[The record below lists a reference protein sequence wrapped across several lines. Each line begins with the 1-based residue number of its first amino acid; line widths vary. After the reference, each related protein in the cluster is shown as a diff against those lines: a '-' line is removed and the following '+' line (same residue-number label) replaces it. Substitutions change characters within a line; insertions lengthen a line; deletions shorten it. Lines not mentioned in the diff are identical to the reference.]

1 MADLMIRPE
10 SRPDDLPE
18 SASLAD
24 RLLETRSPQR
34 PQSSPRIRIEVDGRV
49 VEGFEGQTI
58 LEVCR
63 DNGIE
68 IPTLCYEPKLPGFG
82 ACRMCVV
89 EVEGEEHPPISCSRS
104 CEDGMKVQTQT
115 EEVRRLRRTNLELI
129 FSDHNAYCLP
139 PCQNKCPSHIDIP
152 GFLKANAEA
161 DWRESTRIF
170 KRTIPFPSVLGR
182 VCPAPCEEHCRRD
195 EVDEAIA
202 IRDSHRYAGDQ
213 VLKAMLDEGVEPPIP
228 FERQAPSGRKAAV
241 IGSGPAGMAAAF
253 YLLLNGHDVTVFER
267 DPAPGGMLRYG
278 IPQYRLPKVEVLE
291 AEYESV
297 TRLGAKI
304 VCNAGLGRDFTLDD
318 LTNRGFDAVVI
329 AIGCYD
335 TNKLG
340 IPGEDAAEVL
350 DGLEY
355 LRTATLG
362 LPYPDHAGKRVVV
375 IGGGF
380 TSMDC
385 SRTSIRQGAKEV
397 TLVYRR
403 DMKDMPAANEVHEA
417 IEEGVT
423 AIFQAGPVRVVT
435 DKAGNVTGVEFIRMQ
450 PGAPDASGRRRPEP
464 APGTEFTVPCDRVL
478 LAIGQGPEL
487 DWIGPGSEGPEATKQ
502 HRLKADAVT
511 FETGRPGVFGTGDV
525 RVGAATVVQAVAE
538 GRRAAYAVDAFLK
551 GQDLAAIRTRQTLAE
566 PQPEFLSIVPFTSE
580 VKEPRYR
587 MTAMEAEERN
597 HSYIEY
603 ELPYTRETAVAE
615 STRCLQCTCEAIGFC
630 DLRRLGIEYGT
641 TLQTLEPG
649 AHQGAGFRSVN
660 ENRFTGVNHDY
671 IRDDSHAFIL
681 REPSRCID
689 CGRCAQVCSEVV
701 GAACYD
707 FMRIGFDTLVTTPL
721 DMSLNDTPCV
731 SCGRCAETCPT
742 GALMPKPRILE
753 KYEVD
758 ESRCILCGICVD
770 ACPYDALRDGGDI
783 ELAHTSR
790 AEPTIDL
797 IALAAIDR
805 ETEIT
810 YIRRERGW
818 ADAAAAEGRPF
829 DPSRMLPV
837 LPPTVAGIPTGA
849 ARWARACPRQR
860 SRRARDGDGAAAR
873 RARVAPVLRTL
884 LSIALALV
892 VIGFVFT
899 VAAVMVIFLGQDWG
913 DALFWVFACLM
924 VISGLLVVTMR
935 DIIRCGLAMIVCFG
949 SLAGIYVV
957 MGATLIGAAQVIVYI
972 GAISVLI
979 LFAIMLTQTKAAP
992 TRLVFQTQAGPAA
1005 IAAVVIAVLIGLAV
1019 SATDWG
1025 ARDERIPYTANQV
1038 SQQLFATFVLPF
1050 EIVSVLLLAAVI
1062 GAVFLAKREPGGPS

>member
-1 MADLMIRPE
+1 MTDLIVRPQTPE
-10 SRPDDLPE
+10 SRPDAPVVRGTVEPLED
-18 SASLAD
+18 SLAE
-24 RLLETRSPQR
+24 RLITTQAPQR

-89 EVEGEEHPPISCSRS
+89 EVEGEEHPPISCSRHA
-104 CEDGMKVQTQT
+104 EAGMKVQTQT
-115 EEVRRLRRTNLELI
+115 DEVRRLRRTNLELI

-152 GFLKANAEA
+152 GFLKQNAEGNF
-161 DWRESTRIF
+161 RESARIF

-213 VLKAMLDEGVEPPIP
+213 VIKAMLDDDIDPPLP
-228 FERQAPSGRKAAV
+228 FERSAPTGRRVAV
-241 IGSGPAGMAAAF
+241 IGSGPAGMAAAY
-253 YLLLNGHDVTVFER
+253 YLLINGHDVTVFER

-297 TRLGAKI
+297 TRLGGKV
-304 VCNAGLGRDFTLDD
+304 VCNQALGVDFTLDD
-318 LTNRGFDAVVI
+318 LQFQGFDAVLI

-340 IPGEDAAEVL
+340 VPGEDAAEVL

-362 LPYPDHAGKRVVV
+362 LPYPGHKGKRVVV
-375 IGGGF
+375 VGGGF

-385 SRTSIRQGAKEV
+385 SRTSIRQGAAEV

-423 AIFQAGPVRVVT
+423 AIFQAGPTRVVT
-435 DKAGNVTGVEFIRMQ
+435 DEGGKVTGIEFIRMV

-487 DWIGPGSEGPEATKQ
+487 DWIGPGSQGPKATKN
-502 HRLKADAVT
+502 HRLQADAVT
-511 FETGRPGVFGTGDV
+511 FETGRAGVFATGDV
-525 RVGAATVVQAVAE
+525 RIGAATVVQAIAE
-538 GRRAAYAVDAFLK
+538 GRRSAYAVDAYLK
-551 GQDLAAIRTRQTLAE
+551 GHDLGAIKTRQTLAE
-566 PQPEFLSIVPFTSE
+566 PDPIFLSIVPFTAE

-587 MTAMEAEERN
+587 LTALEAEERRD
-597 HSYIEY
+597 SYVEY
-603 ELPYTRETAVAE
+603 EFPYSVEDIVAE
-615 STRCLQCTCEAIGFC
+615 STRCLQCTCEAIGYC

-641 TLQTLEPG
+641 TLTTLEPRPNS
-649 AHQGAGFRSVN
+649 GAGLRSVN

-671 IRDDSHAFIL
+671 VRDDSHAFIL
-681 REPSRCID
+681 REPARCID
-689 CGRCAQVCSEVV
+689 CGRCANVCAEVV

-742 GALMPKPRILE
+742 GALMPKPRVLQ

-770 ACPYDALRDGGDI
+770 ACPYDALRDGGEF

-797 IALAAIDR
+797 MALAEIDR
-805 ETEIT
+805 ETEVT
-810 YIRRERGW
+810 YIRKERDWLQRAIDGGRYV
-818 ADAAAAEGRPF
+818 EG
-829 DPSRMLPV
+829 SRVLKV
-837 LPPTVAGIPTGA
+837 LPARLSARNGGGA
-849 ARWARACPRQR
+849 
-860 SRRARDGDGAAAR
+860 GDGSHAH
-873 RARVAPVLRTL
+873 L
-884 LSIALALV
+884 
-892 VIGFVFT
+892 
-899 VAAVMVIFLGQDWG
+899 
-913 DALFWVFACLM
+913 
-924 VISGLLVVTMR
+924 
-935 DIIRCGLAMIVCFG
+935 
-949 SLAGIYVV
+949 
-957 MGATLIGAAQVIVYI
+957 
-972 GAISVLI
+972 
-979 LFAIMLTQTKAAP
+979 
-992 TRLVFQTQAGPAA
+992 
-1005 IAAVVIAVLIGLAV
+1005 
-1019 SATDWG
+1019 
-1025 ARDERIPYTANQV
+1025 E
-1038 SQQLFATFVLPF
+1038 
-1050 EIVSVLLLAAVI
+1050 
-1062 GAVFLAKREPGGPS
+1062 

>member
-1 MADLMIRPE
+1 MTDTLIRPE
-10 SRPDDLPE
+10 RPEPP
-18 SASLAD
+18 SASSASSAAPETLAD
-24 RLLETRSPQR
+24 RLLDTQSPQR
-34 PQSSPRIRIEVDGRV
+34 PQSTPRIRIEVDGRV

-89 EVEGEEHPPISCSRS
+89 EVEGEEHPPISCSRV
-104 CEDGMKVQTQT
+104 CEPEMKVQTQT
-115 EEVRRLRRTNLELI
+115 ETVRRLRRTNLELI
-129 FSDHNAYCLP
+129 FRDHNAYCLP

-213 VLKAMLDEGVEPPIP
+213 VLKAMLDDGVDPPVP
-228 FERQAPSGRKAAV
+228 FEQQVRSGRKAAV
-241 IGSGPAGMAAAF
+241 IGSGPAGMSAAY
-253 YLLLNGHDVTVFER
+253 YLLLAGHDVTVFER

-297 TRLGAKI
+297 ERLGGKM
-304 VCNAGLGRDFTLDD
+304 VCNAELGKDFTLDD
-318 LTNRGFDAVVI
+318 LTNQGFDSVVV

-340 IPGEDAAEVL
+340 IPNEDADGVI

-362 LPYPDHAGKRVVV
+362 LPYPEHEGKRVVV

-385 SRTSIRQGAKEV
+385 SRTSVRQGASEV

-403 DMKDMPAANEVHEA
+403 DMKDMPAAGEVHEA

-423 AIFQAGPVRVVT
+423 AIFQAGPTRVVVDEKT
-435 DKAGNVTGVEFIRMQ
+435 GKVTGVEFIRMQ
-450 PGAPDASGRRRPEP
+450 LGAPDASGRRRPEP
-464 APGTEFTVPCDRVL
+464 AAGTEFIIPCDRVL
-478 LAIGQGPEL
+478 LAIGQGPDL
-487 DWIGPGSEGPEATKQ
+487 TWIGPGSEGPIANKQ
-502 HRLKADAVT
+502 RRLKADAVT
-511 FETGRPGVFGTGDV
+511 FQTDRDGVFGTGDV
-525 RVGAATVVQAVAE
+525 RIGAATVVQAIAE
-538 GRRAAYAVDAFLK
+538 GRRAAYAVDAFMK
-551 GQDLAAIRTRQTLAE
+551 GLDLSAIRTRQTLAE
-566 PQPEFLSIVPFTSE
+566 PQPEFLSIVPFTAE
-580 VKEPRYR
+580 TKTPRYR
-587 MTAMEAEERN
+587 MTALEAEERN
-597 HSYIEY
+597 RSYIEY
-603 ELPYTRETAVAE
+603 ELPYTREDAVAE

-641 TLQTLEPG
+641 TLKTLEPQY
-649 AHQGAGFRSVN
+649 HQGAGYRSVT
-660 ENRFTGVNHDY
+660 ENRFTGINHDY

-689 CGRCAQVCSEVV
+689 CGRCANVCAEVV

-742 GALMPKPRILE
+742 GALMPKPRVLQ

-770 ACPYDALRDGGDI
+770 ACPYDALRDGADI
-783 ELAHTSR
+783 ELAHVSR
-790 AEPTIDL
+790 ADPTVDL
-797 IALAAIDR
+797 MALAMIDR
-805 ETEIT
+805 ETEVT
-810 YIRRERGW
+810 YIRRERDW
-818 ADAAAAEGRPF
+818 ATRAAAEGRLI
-829 DPSRMLPV
+829 DASRMLP
-837 LPPTVAGIPTGA
+837 
-849 ARWARACPRQR
+849 
-860 SRRARDGDGAAAR
+860 
-873 RARVAPVLRTL
+873 
-884 LSIALALV
+884 
-892 VIGFVFT
+892 
-899 VAAVMVIFLGQDWG
+899 
-913 DALFWVFACLM
+913 
-924 VISGLLVVTMR
+924 
-935 DIIRCGLAMIVCFG
+935 
-949 SLAGIYVV
+949 
-957 MGATLIGAAQVIVYI
+957 
-972 GAISVLI
+972 
-979 LFAIMLTQTKAAP
+979 ML
-992 TRLVFQTQAGPAA
+992 PAA
-1005 IAAVVIAVLIGLAV
+1005 IAGVPSGGNGNGHGGHGHAGH
-1019 SATDWG
+1019 DHG
-1025 ARDERIPYTANQV
+1025 NGH
-1038 SQQLFATFVLPF
+1038 
-1050 EIVSVLLLAAVI
+1050 
-1062 GAVFLAKREPGGPS
+1062 GAVPALGPGTHE

>member
-1 MADLMIRPE
+1 MTDTIARPE
-10 SRPDDLPE
+10 GRPVPAT
-18 SASLAD
+18 SARTNADSLAE
-24 RLLETRSPQR
+24 RLLETQSPQR
-34 PQSSPRIRIEVDGRV
+34 PQSTPRIRIEVDGRV

-89 EVEGEEHPPISCSRS
+89 EVEGEEHPPISCSRT
-104 CEDGMKVQTQT
+104 CEPEMKVQTQT
-115 EEVRRLRRTNLELI
+115 EELRRLRRTNLELI

-213 VLKAMLDEGVEPPIP
+213 VLKAQLDEDVDPPVP
-228 FERQAPSGRKAAV
+228 FEQQVRSGRRAAV
-241 IGSGPAGMAAAF
+241 IGSGPAGMSAAY
-253 YLLLNGHDVTVFER
+253 YLLLAGHDVTVFER

-297 TRLGAKI
+297 MRLGARM
-304 VCNAGLGRDFTLDD
+304 VTNAGLGRDFTLDD
-318 LTNRGFDAVVI
+318 LTNQGFDSVLV

-340 IPGEDAAEVL
+340 IPNEDADGVI

-362 LPYPDHAGKRVVV
+362 LPFPDHAGKRVVV

-385 SRTSIRQGAKEV
+385 SRTSVRQGASDV

-403 DMKDMPAANEVHEA
+403 DMKDMPAADEVHEA

-423 AIFQAGPVRVVT
+423 AIFQAGPVRVIT
-435 DKAGNVTGVEFIRMQ
+435 DEATGKVTGVEFIRMA

-464 APGTEFTVPCDRVL
+464 APGTEFTIPCDRVL

-487 DWIGPGSEGPEATKQ
+487 DWLAAPGNEGPEATKQ
-502 HRLKADAVT
+502 RRLKADAVT

-525 RVGAATVVQAVAE
+525 RIGAATVVQAVAE
-538 GRRAAYAVDAFLK
+538 GRRAAYAVDAYMQGL
-551 GQDLAAIRTRQTLAE
+551 DLGAIRTRQTLAE
-566 PQPEFLSIVPFTSE
+566 PQPEFLSIVPFTAE
-580 VKEPRYR
+580 IKEPRYR
-587 MTAMEAEERN
+587 MQAMPAEERN
-597 HSYIEY
+597 HDYVEY
-603 ELPYTRETAVAE
+603 ELPYTPEAAVAE

-641 TLQTLEPG
+641 TLKTLEPQF
-649 AHQGAGFRSVN
+649 HQGAGYRSIT
-660 ENRFTGVNHDY
+660 ENRFTGINHDY

-689 CGRCAQVCSEVV
+689 CGRCANVCAEVV

-742 GALMPKPRILE
+742 GALMPKPRVLQ

-770 ACPYDALRDGGDI
+770 ACPYDALRDGADI

-790 AEPTIDL
+790 SDPEIDL

-805 ETEIT
+805 ETEVT
-810 YIRRERGW
+810 YIRRERDW
-818 ADAAAAEGRPF
+818 AARAAADGRRI
-829 DPSRMLPV
+829 DTSRLLPMLPPAIGGV
-837 LPPTVAGIPTGA
+837 PSNGGHGLGNGHGHDHGNGHGA
-849 ARWARACPRQR
+849 
-860 SRRARDGDGAAAR
+860 
-873 RARVAPVLRTL
+873 
-884 LSIALALV
+884 
-892 VIGFVFT
+892 
-899 VAAVMVIFLGQDWG
+899 VAALGP
-913 DALFWVFACLM
+913 
-924 VISGLLVVTMR
+924 
-935 DIIRCGLAMIVCFG
+935 G
-949 SLAGIYVV
+949 SH
-957 MGATLIGAAQVIVYI
+957 
-972 GAISVLI
+972 
-979 LFAIMLTQTKAAP
+979 
-992 TRLVFQTQAGPAA
+992 
-1005 IAAVVIAVLIGLAV
+1005 
-1019 SATDWG
+1019 
-1025 ARDERIPYTANQV
+1025 E
-1038 SQQLFATFVLPF
+1038 
-1050 EIVSVLLLAAVI
+1050 
-1062 GAVFLAKREPGGPS
+1062 

>member
-1 MADLMIRPE
+1 MADLIT
-10 SRPDDLPE
+10 RPDAFELE
-18 SASLAD
+18 STAD
-24 RLLETRSPQR
+24 SVAERLLTTQAPQR
-34 PQSSPRIRIEVDGRV
+34 PQSTPRIRIEVDGRV

-89 EVEGEEHPPISCSRS
+89 DVEGEEHPPISCSQRA
-104 CEDGMKVQTQT
+104 EPEMVVKTQT
-115 EEVRRLRRTNLELI
+115 DEIRRLRRTNLELI

-161 DWRESTRIF
+161 NWRESTRIF

-213 VLKAMLDEGVEPPIP
+213 VIRSMLDEGQDPPIP
-228 FERQAPSGRKAAV
+228 FELQPKTGRRAAV
-241 IGSGPAGMAAAF
+241 VGSGPAGMAAAY
-253 YLLLNGHDVTVFER
+253 YLLIAGHDVTVFER

-291 AEYESV
+291 AEYESIS
-297 TRLGAKI
+297 RLGGKV
-304 VCNAGLGRDFTLDD
+304 VCNQGLGRDFTLDD
-318 LTNRGFDAVVI
+318 LQNQGFDAVMV

-340 IPGEDAAEVL
+340 VPGEDAEEVL

-362 LPYPDHAGKRVVV
+362 LPYPGHAGKRVVV

-385 SRTSIRQGAKEV
+385 SRTSVRQGAAEV

-403 DMKDMPAANEVHEA
+403 DMKDMPASNEVHEA

-423 AIFQAGPVRVVT
+423 AIFQAGPTRVIT
-435 DKAGNVTGVEFIRMQ
+435 DDKGNVTGVEFIRMR
-450 PGAPDASGRRRPEP
+450 PGEPDASGRRRPEP
-464 APGTEFTVPCDRVL
+464 APGTEFTIPCDRVL
-478 LAIGQGPEL
+478 LAIGQGPDL
-487 DWIGPGSEGPEATKQ
+487 SWIGPGSDRVEATKN
-502 HRLKADAVT
+502 RRIKADAVT
-511 FETGRPGVFGTGDV
+511 FATSRPGVFGTGDV
-525 RVGAATVVQAVAE
+525 RIGAATVVEAIAE
-538 GRRAAYAVDAFLK
+538 GRRAAYAVDAFLQ
-551 GQDLAAIRTRQTLAE
+551 GLDLDAIRTRQQLAE

-580 VKEPRYR
+580 AKEPRYR
-587 MTAMEAEERN
+587 LTAMDAETRN
-597 HSYIEY
+597 KSYIEY
-603 ELPYTRETAVAE
+603 EIPYTREEAVAE

-641 TLQTLEPG
+641 TLKTLEPQNR
-649 AHQGAGFRSVN
+649 QGAGYRSVT

-689 CGRCAQVCSEVV
+689 CGRCANVCAEVV

-770 ACPYDALRDGGDI
+770 ACPYDALRDGADF
-783 ELAHTSR
+783 ELSHLSR
-790 AEPTIDL
+790 EEPMIDL
-797 IALAAIDR
+797 LALADVDR
-805 ETEIT
+805 ETEVT
-810 YIRRERGW
+810 YIRRERDW
-818 ADAAAAEGRPF
+818 LERATAEGRIVRSDRLLP
-829 DPSRMLPV
+829 MLP
-837 LPPTVAGIPTGA
+837 A
-849 ARWARACPRQR
+849 
-860 SRRARDGDGAAAR
+860 
-873 RARVAPVLRTL
+873 
-884 LSIALALV
+884 
-892 VIGFVFT
+892 
-899 VAAVMVIFLGQDWG
+899 
-913 DALFWVFACLM
+913 
-924 VISGLLVVTMR
+924 
-935 DIIRCGLAMIVCFG
+935 
-949 SLAGIYVV
+949 SLAGDGNGHGNGHGGNGHGDGHSHGS
-957 MGATLIGAAQVIVYI
+957 GAH
-972 GAISVLI
+972 
-979 LFAIMLTQTKAAP
+979 
-992 TRLVFQTQAGPAA
+992 AGH
-1005 IAAVVIAVLIGLAV
+1005 G
-1019 SATDWG
+1019 
-1025 ARDERIPYTANQV
+1025 
-1038 SQQLFATFVLPF
+1038 
-1050 EIVSVLLLAAVI
+1050 
-1062 GAVFLAKREPGGPS
+1062 

>member
-1 MADLMIRPE
+1 MADLIT
-10 SRPDDLPE
+10 RPDQR
-18 SASLAD
+18 SLAPLED
-24 RLLETRSPQR
+24 TVAERLLTTQSPQR
-34 PQSSPRIRIEVDGRV
+34 PQSTPRIRIEVDGKL

-89 EVEGEEHPPISCSRS
+89 EVEGSEYPPISCSQQA
-104 CEDGMKVQTQT
+104 EAAMVVKTQT
-115 EEVRRLRRTNLELI
+115 EEVRRLRATNLELI

-161 DWRESTRIF
+161 NFRESTRIF

-202 IRDSHRYAGDQ
+202 IRDTHRYAGDQ
-213 VLKAMLDEGVEPPIP
+213 VLKSMLDDGLDPPVP
-228 FERQAPSGRKAAV
+228 FEVQPKTGRRAAV
-241 IGSGPAGMAAAF
+241 IGSGPAGMAAAY
-253 YLLLNGHDVTVFER
+253 YLLIAGHDVTVFER

-297 TRLGAKI
+297 TRLGATI
-304 VCNAGLGRDFTLDD
+304 VCDQGLGRDFGLDD
-318 LTNRGFDAVVI
+318 LQNQGFDAIAV
-329 AIGCYD
+329 AIGCYE

-340 IPGEDAAEVL
+340 VPGEDAEEVL

-362 LPYPDHAGKRVVV
+362 LPYPGHAGKRVVV
-375 IGGGF
+375 VGGGF

-385 SRTSIRQGAKEV
+385 SRTSIRQGAAEV

-417 IEEGVT
+417 LEEGVT
-423 AIFQAGPVRVVT
+423 AIFQAGPTRVIT
-435 DKAGNVTGVEFIRMQ
+435 DDKGKVTGIEFIRMR
-450 PGAPDASGRRRPEP
+450 PGEPDASGRRRPEP
-464 APGTEFTVPCDRVL
+464 APGTEFTIPCDRVL
-478 LAIGQGPEL
+478 LAIGQGPDL
-487 DWIGPGSEGPEATKQ
+487 SWIGPGSEGPQPTKNR
-502 HRLKADAVT
+502 RLKADAVT
-511 FETGRPGVFGTGDV
+511 FETDRPGVFGTGDV

-538 GRRAAYAVDAFLK
+538 GRRAAYAVDAYLK
-551 GQDLAAIRTRQTLAE
+551 GLDLTAIKTRQQLAE

-580 VKEPRYR
+580 AKTPRYR
-587 MTAMEAEERN
+587 MTALEAEERN

-603 ELPYTRETAVAE
+603 ELPYTREDAVAE

-630 DLRRLGIEYGT
+630 DLRRLGIEYET
-641 TLQTLEPG
+641 TLTTLEPNP
-649 AHQGAGFRSVN
+649 HQGAGLRSVN

-671 IRDDSHAFIL
+671 VRDDSHAFIL

-689 CGRCAQVCSEVV
+689 CGRCAQVCAEVV

-742 GALMPKPRILE
+742 GALMPKPRVLQ

-770 ACPYDALRDGGDI
+770 ACPYDALRDGGEF
-783 ELAHTSR
+783 ELAHSSR
-790 AEPTIDL
+790 AEPMIDL
-797 IALAAIDR
+797 MAMAQIDR
-805 ETEIT
+805 ETEVT
-810 YIRRERGW
+810 YIRKERDW
-818 ADAAAAEGRPF
+818 LQRAIDAGRF
-829 DPSRMLPV
+829 IESDRLLTV
-837 LPPTVAGIPTGA
+837 LPATL
-849 ARWARACPRQR
+849 
-860 SRRARDGDGAAAR
+860 SRDGDSGNGHGNGTGQGAGA
-873 RARVAPVLRTL
+873 
-884 LSIALALV
+884 
-892 VIGFVFT
+892 
-899 VAAVMVIFLGQDWG
+899 
-913 DALFWVFACLM
+913 
-924 VISGLLVVTMR
+924 
-935 DIIRCGLAMIVCFG
+935 G
-949 SLAGIYVV
+949 S
-957 MGATLIGAAQVIVYI
+957 
-972 GAISVLI
+972 
-979 LFAIMLTQTKAAP
+979 
-992 TRLVFQTQAGPAA
+992 
-1005 IAAVVIAVLIGLAV
+1005 
-1019 SATDWG
+1019 
-1025 ARDERIPYTANQV
+1025 N
-1038 SQQLFATFVLPF
+1038 
-1050 EIVSVLLLAAVI
+1050 
-1062 GAVFLAKREPGGPS
+1062 GGSHAHLK

>member
-1 MADLMIRPE
+1 MADLITRPE
-10 SRPDDLPE
+10 RADLEPIVDTVAE
-18 SASLAD
+18 
-24 RLLETRSPQR
+24 RLLTTQSPQR
-34 PQSSPRIRIEVDGRV
+34 PQSTPRIRIEVDGRV

-89 EVEGEEHPPISCSRS
+89 EVEGSEFPPISCSQRA
-104 CEDGMKVQTQT
+104 EPAMVVKTQT
-115 EEVRRLRRTNLELI
+115 EEVRRLRATNLELI

-161 DWRESTRIF
+161 NWRESTRIF

-213 VLKAMLDEGVEPPIP
+213 VLRSMLDEGVDPPVP
-228 FERQAPSGRKAAV
+228 FELQPKTGRRAAV
-241 IGSGPAGMAAAF
+241 IGSGPAGMAAAY
-253 YLLLNGHDVTVFER
+253 YLLISGHDVTVFER
-267 DPAPGGMLRYG
+267 DAAPGGMLRYG
-278 IPQYRLPKVEVLE
+278 IPQYRLPKIEVLE

-297 TRLGAKI
+297 TRLGGRM
-304 VCNAGLGRDFTLDD
+304 VCDQGLGRDFTLDD
-318 LTNRGFDAVVI
+318 LQNQGYDAVIV
-329 AIGCYD
+329 AIGCYE

-340 IPGEDAAEVL
+340 VPGEDAEEVL

-362 LPYPDHAGKRVVV
+362 LPYPGHAGKRVVV

-385 SRTSIRQGAKEV
+385 SRTSIRQGAAEV

-423 AIFQAGPVRVVT
+423 AIFQAGPTRVIT
-435 DKAGNVTGVEFIRMQ
+435 DKRGNVTGVEFIRMR

-464 APGTEFTVPCDRVL
+464 APGTEFTIPCDRVL
-478 LAIGQGPEL
+478 LAIGQGPDL
-487 DWIGPGSEGPEATKQ
+487 GWIGPGSDRIEATKQ
-502 HRLKADAVT
+502 RRLKADAVT
-511 FETGRPGVFGTGDV
+511 FETSRPGVFGTGDV
-525 RVGAATVVQAVAE
+525 RIGAATVVQAVAE
-538 GRRAAYAVDAFLK
+538 GRRSAYAVDAYLR
-551 GQDLAAIRTRQTLAE
+551 GLDLSGIKTRQQLAE

-580 VKEPRYR
+580 AKEPRYR
-587 MTAMEAEERN
+587 LQAMDPEIRN
-597 HSYIEY
+597 KSYIEY
-603 ELPYTRETAVAE
+603 EIPYTREAAVAE

-641 TLQTLEPG
+641 TLPTLEPQH
-649 AHQGAGFRSVN
+649 HQGAGYRSVT

-689 CGRCAQVCSEVV
+689 CGRCANVCAEVV

-742 GALMPKPRILE
+742 GALMPKPRVLE

-770 ACPYDALRDGGDI
+770 ACPYDALRDGADF
-783 ELAHTSR
+783 ELSHLSR
-790 AEPTIDL
+790 EEPMIDL
-797 IALAAIDR
+797 MAIAAVDR
-805 ETEIT
+805 ETEVT
-810 YIRRERGW
+810 YIRKERDW
-818 ADAAAAEGRPF
+818 AARAAAEGRIIEPGRLL
-829 DPSRMLPV
+829 PMLP
-837 LPPTVAGIPTGA
+837 P
-849 ARWARACPRQR
+849 
-860 SRRARDGDGAAAR
+860 
-873 RARVAPVLRTL
+873 
-884 LSIALALV
+884 SIARGGSGGA
-892 VIGFVFT
+892 GAHDHDNGHDHGNGHHG
-899 VAAVMVIFLGQDWG
+899 VATGGQTG
-913 DALFWVFACLM
+913 H
-924 VISGLLVVTMR
+924 G
-935 DIIRCGLAMIVCFG
+935 
-949 SLAGIYVV
+949 
-957 MGATLIGAAQVIVYI
+957 
-972 GAISVLI
+972 
-979 LFAIMLTQTKAAP
+979 
-992 TRLVFQTQAGPAA
+992 
-1005 IAAVVIAVLIGLAV
+1005 
-1019 SATDWG
+1019 
-1025 ARDERIPYTANQV
+1025 
-1038 SQQLFATFVLPF
+1038 
-1050 EIVSVLLLAAVI
+1050 
-1062 GAVFLAKREPGGPS
+1062 

>member
-1 MADLMIRPE
+1 MTDVIVRPGSGLGDPDGPRDDRTDRVPTNGTHIRPDRPE
-10 SRPDDLPE
+10 ARPDRPIVQDTMHPLEPT
-18 SASLAD
+18 LAEQ
-24 RLLETRSPQR
+24 LITTQAPQR
-34 PQSSPRIRIEVDGRV
+34 PQSTARIRIEVDGRV

-89 EVEGEEHPPISCSRS
+89 DVEGEEHPPISCSRS

-152 GFLKANAEA
+152 GFLKANAEGNF
-161 DWRESTRIF
+161 RESARIF

-202 IRDSHRYAGDQ
+202 IRDSHRYAGDM
-213 VLKAMLDEGVEPPIP
+213 VIKSMLDEGQDPPLP
-228 FERQAPSGRKAAV
+228 FEMQPKTGRRVAV
-241 IGSGPAGMAAAF
+241 IGSGPTGMSTAF
-253 YLLLNGHDVTVFER
+253 YLLMNGHDVTVFER

-297 TRLGAKI
+297 TRLGGKI
-304 VCNAGLGRDFTLDD
+304 VCNQGLGRDFTLDD
-318 LTNRGFDAVVI
+318 LQFQGFDSVVI

-340 IPGEDAAEVL
+340 VPGEDAAEVL

-362 LPYPDHAGKRVVV
+362 LEYPGHRGKRVVV
-375 IGGGF
+375 VGGGF

-385 SRTSIRQGAKEV
+385 SRTSIRQGASEV

-423 AIFQAGPVRVVT
+423 AIFQAGPTRVIT
-435 DKAGNVTGVEFIRMQ
+435 DDKGKVTGIEFIRMRA
-450 PGAPDASGRRRPEP
+450 GAPDASGRRRPEP
-464 APGTEFTVPCDRVL
+464 APGTEFTIPCDRVL

-487 DWIGPGSEGPEATKQ
+487 DWIGPGSAGPKATKNR
-502 HRLKADAVT
+502 RLQADAVT
-511 FETGRPGVFGTGDV
+511 FSTDRAGVFATGDV
-525 RVGAATVVQAVAE
+525 RVGASTVVQAIAE
-538 GRRAAYAVDAFLK
+538 GRRAAYAVDAYLR
-551 GQDLAAIRTRQTLAE
+551 GNDLSSIRTRQTLAE
-566 PQPEFLSIVPFTSE
+566 PEPIFLSIVPFTSE

-587 MTAMEAEERN
+587 LKALEAEVRN
-597 HSYIEY
+597 KSYVEY
-603 ELPYTRETAVAE
+603 EIPYSREEVVAE
-615 STRCLQCTCEAIGFC
+615 SSRCLQCTCEAIGFC
-630 DLRRLGIEYGT
+630 DLRRLGIEYET
-641 TLQTLEPG
+641 TLPTLEPDF
-649 AHQGAGFRSVN
+649 HQGAGYRSVT
-660 ENRFTGVNHDY
+660 ENRFTGINHDY

-689 CGRCAQVCSEVV
+689 CGRCANVCAEVV

-742 GALMPKPRILE
+742 GALMPKPRVLD

-770 ACPYDALRDGGDI
+770 ACPYDALRDGGEF

-790 AEPTIDL
+790 ADPMIDL
-797 IALAAIDR
+797 MALAAIDR
-805 ETEIT
+805 ETEVT
-810 YIRRERGW
+810 YIRKERDW
-818 ADAAAAEGRPF
+818 LQRAAAEGRYIDAGRLLP
-829 DPSRMLPV
+829 MLPPS
-837 LPPTVAGIPTGA
+837 LQAGNGNGNGHGGNGHGGHGHGPTGGTA
-849 ARWARACPRQR
+849 AH
-860 SRRARDGDGAAAR
+860 
-873 RARVAPVLRTL
+873 T
-884 LSIALALV
+884 
-892 VIGFVFT
+892 
-899 VAAVMVIFLGQDWG
+899 
-913 DALFWVFACLM
+913 
-924 VISGLLVVTMR
+924 
-935 DIIRCGLAMIVCFG
+935 
-949 SLAGIYVV
+949 
-957 MGATLIGAAQVIVYI
+957 
-972 GAISVLI
+972 
-979 LFAIMLTQTKAAP
+979 
-992 TRLVFQTQAGPAA
+992 
-1005 IAAVVIAVLIGLAV
+1005 
-1019 SATDWG
+1019 SA
-1025 ARDERIPYTANQV
+1025 
-1038 SQQLFATFVLPF
+1038 
-1050 EIVSVLLLAAVI
+1050 
-1062 GAVFLAKREPGGPS
+1062 K

>member
-1 MADLMIRPE
+1 MADLIT
-10 SRPDDLPE
+10 RPDHRAELAP
-18 SASLAD
+18 LAD
-24 RLLETRSPQR
+24 SVGERLLTTQSPQR
-34 PQSSPRIRIEVDGRV
+34 PQSTPRIRIEVDGKV

-89 EVEGEEHPPISCSRS
+89 DVEGSEYPPISCSQQA
-104 CEDGMKVQTQT
+104 EAEMVVKTQT
-115 EEVRRLRRTNLELI
+115 EEVRRLRATNLELI

-161 DWRESTRIF
+161 NFRESTRIF

-202 IRDSHRYAGDQ
+202 IRDTHRYAGDQ
-213 VLKAMLDEGVEPPIP
+213 VLKSMLDEGIDPPIP
-228 FERQAPSGRKAAV
+228 FEVQPKTGRRAAV
-241 IGSGPAGMAAAF
+241 IGSGPAGMAAAY
-253 YLLLNGHDVTVFER
+253 YLLIAGHDVTVFER

-297 TRLGAKI
+297 TRLGGRV
-304 VCNAGLGRDFTLDD
+304 VCDQGLGRDFGLDD
-318 LTNRGFDAVVI
+318 LQNQGFDAVVV
-329 AIGCYD
+329 AIGCYE

-340 IPGEDAAEVL
+340 VPGEDADEVL

-362 LPYPDHAGKRVVV
+362 LPYPGHAGKRVVV
-375 IGGGF
+375 VGGGF

-385 SRTSIRQGAKEV
+385 SRTSIRQGAAEV

-403 DMKDMPAANEVHEA
+403 DMKDMPASNEVHEA

-423 AIFQAGPVRVVT
+423 AIFQAGPTRVIT
-435 DKAGNVTGVEFIRMQ
+435 DAKGNVTGVEFIRNR
-450 PGAPDASGRRRPEP
+450 PGEPDASGRRRPEP
-464 APGTEFTVPCDRVL
+464 APGTEFTIPCDRVL

-487 DWIGPGSEGPEATKQ
+487 DWIGPGSEGPQATKQ
-502 HRLKADAVT
+502 RRLKADAVT
-511 FETGRPGVFGTGDV
+511 FETDRPGVFGTGDV

-538 GRRAAYAVDAFLK
+538 GRRSAYAVDAYLK
-551 GQDLAAIRTRQTLAE
+551 GLDLSVIKTRQQLAE

-580 VKEPRYR
+580 RKEPRYR
-587 MTAMEAEERN
+587 LKAMEAEVRN
-597 HSYIEY
+597 KSYIEY
-603 ELPYTRETAVAE
+603 EIPYSREEVVAE

-641 TLQTLEPG
+641 TLTTLEPQF
-649 AHQGAGFRSVN
+649 HQGAGYRSVT

-689 CGRCAQVCSEVV
+689 CGRCANVCAEVV

-753 KYEVD
+753 KYDVD

-770 ACPYDALRDGGDI
+770 ACPYDALRDGADF
-783 ELAHTSR
+783 ELSHLSR
-790 AEPTIDL
+790 SEPMIDL
-797 IALAAIDR
+797 MAIAEVEM
-805 ETEIT
+805 ETEVT
-810 YIRRERGW
+810 YIRRERDW
-818 ADAAAAEGRPF
+818 ATRAAAEGRII
-829 DPSRMLPV
+829 DPRRLLPV
-837 LPPTVAGIPTGA
+837 LPASIAEQIAAGAGGNGHGNGNGHA
-849 ARWARACPRQR
+849 H
-860 SRRARDGDGAAAR
+860 GDGHAH
-873 RARVAPVLRTL
+873 
-884 LSIALALV
+884 
-892 VIGFVFT
+892 
-899 VAAVMVIFLGQDWG
+899 
-913 DALFWVFACLM
+913 
-924 VISGLLVVTMR
+924 
-935 DIIRCGLAMIVCFG
+935 
-949 SLAGIYVV
+949 
-957 MGATLIGAAQVIVYI
+957 GATG
-972 GAISVLI
+972 GH
-979 LFAIMLTQTKAAP
+979 
-992 TRLVFQTQAGPAA
+992 AGH
-1005 IAAVVIAVLIGLAV
+1005 G
-1019 SATDWG
+1019 
-1025 ARDERIPYTANQV
+1025 
-1038 SQQLFATFVLPF
+1038 
-1050 EIVSVLLLAAVI
+1050 
-1062 GAVFLAKREPGGPS
+1062 

>member
-1 MADLMIRPE
+1 MADLITRPDTRPDTRPASAPE
-10 SRPDDLPE
+10 SLPE
-18 SASLAD
+18 
-24 RLLETRSPQR
+24 RLLDTQAPQR

-49 VEGFEGQTI
+49 VEGIEGQTI

-89 EVEGEEHPPISCSRS
+89 EVEGEEHPPISCSRA
-104 CEDGMKVQTQT
+104 CDDGMKVQTQT
-115 EEVRRLRRTNLELI
+115 EELRRLRRTNLELI

-161 DWRESTRIF
+161 NWRESTRIF

-213 VLKAMLDEGVEPPIP
+213 VLKAMLDEGVDPPLP
-228 FERQAPSGRKAAV
+228 FEPQARSGRRTAV

-253 YLLLNGHDVTVFER
+253 YLLLAGHDVTVFER

-297 TRLGAKI
+297 TRLGGKI

-318 LTNRGFDAVVI
+318 LTFQGFDAVVV

-362 LPYPDHAGKRVVV
+362 LEYPNHAGKRVVV

-385 SRTSIRQGAKEV
+385 SRTSIRQGASEV

-403 DMKDMPAANEVHEA
+403 DMKDMPASNEVHEA

-423 AIFQAGPVRVVT
+423 AIFQAGPVRVVS
-435 DKAGNVTGVEFIRMQ
+435 DDAGNVTGVEFIRMQ

-487 DWIGPGSEGPEATKQ
+487 DWLTEAGNEGPQNARN
-502 HRLKADAVT
+502 RLKADAVT

-525 RVGAATVVQAVAE
+525 RIGASTVVQAIAE
-538 GRRAAYAVDAFLK
+538 GRRAAYAVDAYVK
-551 GQDLAAIRTRQTLAE
+551 GLDLSAIRTRQTLAE
-566 PQPEFLSIVPFTSE
+566 PQPEFLSIVPFTHE
-580 VKEPRYR
+580 VKTPRYR
-587 MTAMEAEERN
+587 LTALEAEERN

-603 ELPYTRETAVAE
+603 ELPYTREAAVAE

-641 TLQTLEPG
+641 TLQTLEPQY
-649 AHQGAGFRSVN
+649 HQGAGYRSVT
-660 ENRFTGVNHDY
+660 ENRFTGINHDY

-689 CGRCAQVCSEVV
+689 CGRCANVCAEVV

-742 GALMPKPRILE
+742 GALMPKPRVLQ

-770 ACPYDALRDGGDI
+770 ACPYDALRDGADM
-783 ELAHTSR
+783 ELSHTSR
-790 AEPTIDL
+790 EQPMIDL
-797 IALAAIDR
+797 MAISAIDR
-805 ETEIT
+805 ETEVT
-810 YIRRERGW
+810 YIRREPDW
-818 ADAAAAEGRPF
+818 AARAAAEGRLI
-829 DPSRMLPV
+829 DPGRLLAV
-837 LPPTVAGIPTGA
+837 LPSSIGGIKTNDNGHSA
-849 ARWARACPRQR
+849 HDG
-860 SRRARDGDGAAAR
+860 RDLHNGHNGHDGHDGHG
-873 RARVAPVLRTL
+873 T
-884 LSIALALV
+884 
-892 VIGFVFT
+892 
-899 VAAVMVIFLGQDWG
+899 
-913 DALFWVFACLM
+913 
-924 VISGLLVVTMR
+924 
-935 DIIRCGLAMIVCFG
+935 
-949 SLAGIYVV
+949 
-957 MGATLIGAAQVIVYI
+957 
-972 GAISVLI
+972 AITPI
-979 LFAIMLTQTKAAP
+979 HP
-992 TRLVFQTQAGPAA
+992 
-1005 IAAVVIAVLIGLAV
+1005 
-1019 SATDWG
+1019 
-1025 ARDERIPYTANQV
+1025 E
-1038 SQQLFATFVLPF
+1038 
-1050 EIVSVLLLAAVI
+1050 
-1062 GAVFLAKREPGGPS
+1062 

>member
-1 MADLMIRPE
+1 MTDLIIRPDN
-10 SRPDDLPE
+10 RPDTPAVLDTVTPRE
-18 SASLAD
+18 ATLAE
-24 RLLETRSPQR
+24 RLLTTQSPQR
-34 PQSSPRIRIEVDGRV
+34 PQATPPIRIEVDGRV

-89 EVEGEEHPPISCSRS
+89 EVEGEEHPPISCSRAA
-104 CEDGMKVQTQT
+104 EAGMKVQTQT
-115 EEVRRLRRTNLELI
+115 DEVRRLRRTNLELI

-161 DWRESTRIF
+161 NWTESARIF
-170 KRTIPFPSVLGR
+170 KRTIPFPSILGR

-213 VLKAMLDEGVEPPIP
+213 VLRAMLDENVDPPIP
-228 FERQAPSGRKAAV
+228 FELQPKTGRRVAV
-241 IGSGPAGMAAAF
+241 VGSGPAGMSAAY
-253 YLLLNGHDVTVFER
+253 YLLIAGHDVTVFER

-297 TRLGAKI
+297 TRLGARI
-304 VCNAGLGRDFTLDD
+304 VCDQGLGRDFSLDD
-318 LTNRGFDAVVI
+318 LQNQGYDAVVV
-329 AIGCYD
+329 AIGCYN

-340 IPGEDAAEVL
+340 VPGEDAEGVF
-350 DGLEY
+350 DGLDY

-362 LPYPDHAGKRVVV
+362 LEFPGHAGSRVVV

-385 SRTSIRQGAKEV
+385 TRTSIRQGAAEV

-417 IEEGVT
+417 IEEGAQ

-435 DKAGNVTGVEFIRMQ
+435 DDHDRMTGVEFIRMQ
-450 PGAPDASGRRRPEP
+450 PGEPDASGRRRPEP
-464 APGTEFTVPCDRVL
+464 SPGTEFTIACDRVL

-487 DWIGPGSEGPEATKQ
+487 DWLDTPGNEGLATTR
-502 HRLKADAVT
+502 HRRLQADAVT

-525 RVGAATVVQAVAE
+525 RVGAATVVQAIGE
-538 GRRAAYAVDAFLK
+538 GRRSAYAADAYLK
-551 GQDLAAIRTRQTLAE
+551 GLDLAGIKARQQLAE
-566 PQPEFLSIVPFTSE
+566 PQPEFLSIVPFTAE

-587 MTAMEAEERN
+587 LKAMAAEVRN
-597 HSYIEY
+597 HSYLEY
-603 ELPYTRETAVAE
+603 EIPYTPAEAIAE
-615 STRCLQCTCEAIGFC
+615 STRCLQCTCEAIGYC

-641 TLQTLEPG
+641 TLPTLEPQF
-649 AHQGAGFRSVN
+649 HQGAGYRSVT
-660 ENRFTGVNHDY
+660 ENRFTGTNHDY
-671 IRDDSHAFIL
+671 LRDDSHAFIL

-689 CGRCAQVCSEVV
+689 CGRCAQVCAEVV

-742 GALMPKPRILE
+742 GALMPKPRVLE
-753 KYEVD
+753 KYDVD

-770 ACPYDALRDGGDI
+770 ACPYDALRDGADF
-783 ELAHTSR
+783 ELSHASR
-790 AEPTIDL
+790 EEPLIDL
-797 IALAAIDR
+797 IALAGVDK
-805 ETEIT
+805 ETEVT
-810 YIRRERGW
+810 YIRRERDW
-818 ADAAAAEGRPF
+818 PERAAAAGRPLQP
-829 DPSRMLPV
+829 DRLLPV
-837 LPPTVAGIPTGA
+837 LPPAV
-849 ARWARACPRQR
+849 
-860 SRRARDGDGAAAR
+860 AAAAGR
-873 RARVAPVLRTL
+873 GNGHEDRSQHASIASGHIHRTL
-884 LSIALALV
+884 
-892 VIGFVFT
+892 G
-899 VAAVMVIFLGQDWG
+899 
-913 DALFWVFACLM
+913 
-924 VISGLLVVTMR
+924 SGPGT
-935 DIIRCGLAMIVCFG
+935 
-949 SLAGIYVV
+949 
-957 MGATLIGAAQVIVYI
+957 
-972 GAISVLI
+972 
-979 LFAIMLTQTKAAP
+979 
-992 TRLVFQTQAGPAA
+992 GPA
-1005 IAAVVIAVLIGLAV
+1005 
-1019 SATDWG
+1019 
-1025 ARDERIPYTANQV
+1025 
-1038 SQQLFATFVLPF
+1038 
-1050 EIVSVLLLAAVI
+1050 
-1062 GAVFLAKREPGGPS
+1062 GGEL

>member
-1 MADLMIRPE
+1 MADLIT
-10 SRPDDLPE
+10 RPDRRSDSTPAGTPE
-18 SASLAD
+18 ALAE
-24 RLLETRSPQR
+24 RLLDTQAPQR

-49 VEGFEGQTI
+49 IEGFEGQTI

-89 EVEGEEHPPISCSRS
+89 EVEGEEHPPISCSRE
-104 CEDGMKVQTQT
+104 CEPDMKVQTQT
-115 EEVRRLRRTNLELI
+115 EELRRLRRTNLELI

-152 GFLKANAEA
+152 GFLKQNAEGN
-161 DWRESTRIF
+161 WRESTRIF
-170 KRTIPFPSVLGR
+170 KRTIPFPSILGR

-213 VLKAMLDEGVEPPIP
+213 VIRAMLDEDLDPPVP
-228 FERQAPSGRKAAV
+228 FEVQAKTGRKAAV
-241 IGSGPAGMAAAF
+241 IGSGPAGMAAAY
-253 YLLLNGHDVTVFER
+253 YLLITGHEVTVFER

-297 TRLGAKI
+297 TRLGGRI
-304 VCNAGLGRDFTLDD
+304 VCNQALGRDFTLDD
-318 LTNRGFDAVVI
+318 LQFQGFDAVLI

-340 IPGEDAAEVL
+340 IPNEDADGVIE
-350 DGLEY
+350 GLEY

-362 LPYPDHAGKRVVV
+362 LEYPGHAGSRVVV

-385 SRTSIRQGAKEV
+385 SRTSVRQGAKEV

-403 DMKDMPAANEVHEA
+403 DMKDMPAAGEVHEA

-423 AIFQAGPVRVVT
+423 AIFQAGPTRVIT
-435 DKAGNVTGVEFIRMQ
+435 DEKTGKVSGVEFIRMAL
-450 PGAPDASGRRRPEP
+450 GAPDASGRRRPEP
-464 APGTEFTVPCDRVL
+464 APGTEFTIPCDRVL

-487 DWIGPGSEGPEATKQ
+487 DWIGPGSAGPTATRNK
-502 HRLKADAVT
+502 RLQADAVT
-511 FETGRPGVFGTGDV
+511 FETGRPGVFATGDV
-525 RVGAATVVQAVAE
+525 RIGAATVVQAIAE
-538 GRRAAYAVDAFLK
+538 GRRAAYAMDAYLR
-551 GQDLAAIRTRQTLAE
+551 GHDLASIRTRQTLAE
-566 PQPEFLSIVPFTSE
+566 PQPEFLSITPFTAE
-580 VKEPRYR
+580 IKEPRYR
-587 MTAMEAEERN
+587 MKALEADERN
-597 HSYIEY
+597 KSYIEY
-603 ELPYTRETAVAE
+603 EIPYSTAEIVAE

-641 TLQTLEPG
+641 TLQTLEPQY
-649 AHQGAGFRSVN
+649 HQGAGYRSVT

-671 IRDDSHAFIL
+671 VRDDSHAFIL

-689 CGRCAQVCSEVV
+689 CGRCANVCAEVV

-742 GALMPKPRILE
+742 GALMPKPRVLT

-770 ACPYDALRDGGDI
+770 ACPYDALRDGGEF
-783 ELAHTSR
+783 ELSHTSR
-790 AEPTIDL
+790 AEPMIDL
-797 IALAAIDR
+797 MALAAVDR
-805 ETEIT
+805 ETEMT
-810 YIRRERGW
+810 YVRKERDW
-818 ADAAAAEGRPF
+818 LQRATDEGRF
-829 DPSRMLPV
+829 IDQGRLLPV
-837 LPPTVAGIPTGA
+837 LPA
-849 ARWARACPRQR
+849 
-860 SRRARDGDGAAAR
+860 S
-873 RARVAPVLRTL
+873 
-884 LSIALALV
+884 LAL
-892 VIGFVFT
+892 G
-899 VAAVMVIFLGQDWG
+899 
-913 DALFWVFACLM
+913 
-924 VISGLLVVTMR
+924 SGNGGNGGSGSSAVVTTGH
-935 DIIRCGLAMIVCFG
+935 DDGG
-949 SLAGIYVV
+949 AG
-957 MGATLIGAAQVIVYI
+957 GTHAH
-972 GAISVLI
+972 
-979 LFAIMLTQTKAAP
+979 
-992 TRLVFQTQAGPAA
+992 
-1005 IAAVVIAVLIGLAV
+1005 
-1019 SATDWG
+1019 
-1025 ARDERIPYTANQV
+1025 AR
-1038 SQQLFATFVLPF
+1038 
-1050 EIVSVLLLAAVI
+1050 
-1062 GAVFLAKREPGGPS
+1062 